1 MASFHGDTRA
11 ERKLAGV
18 EVCESVY
25 EPGKALPRH
34 DHEHAFWCLTLGGGY
49 TEHIGRRCREA
60 GRDHLAWHPPGE
72 HHHLKFGDRDTT
84 AINIELSAD
93 WFDSTTDAELK
104 LDEPRDLGRHGAR
117 LVRELVAELSGDDAN
132 IELAAESLIAEL
144 LAETARFGNA
154 PPWHDTPTWL
164 LKARDYLHAHHCET
178 VRLADIAEAVDIHPV
193 HLARSYRQFT
203 GRPVGEYLRQLRVD
217 TARELLR
224 KTDRAL
230 ADIAVTCGFSDQ
242 PHFCRVFRH
251 FTGMTP
257 AGYRASLGT
266 R

>member
-1 MASFHGDTRA
+1 MASFHGDIRA
-11 ERKLAGV
+11 QRAMAGV

-72 HHHLKFGDRDTT
+72 HHHLKFGDRDTA

-93 WFDSTTDAELK
+93 WFDSISEAGLRA
-104 LDEPRDLGRHGAR
+104 DEPRDLGESGVR
-117 LVRELVAELSGDDAN
+117 LVRELVAELGGDDT
-132 IELAAESLIAEL
+132 ELAVETLIAEL
-144 LAETARFGNA
+144 LAETAGFGEA
-154 PPWHDTPTWL
+154 PAFRDAPVWL
-164 LKARDYLHAHHCET
+164 LATRDYLHAHHRET
-178 VRLADIAEAVDIHPV
+178 LRLADIAEAVDIHPV
-193 HLARSYRQFT
+193 HLARSYRRLT
-203 GRPVGEYLRQLRVD
+203 GRPVGEYLRMLRID
-217 TARELLR
+217 AAREMMR
-224 KTDRAL
+224 KTNRAL
-230 ADIAVTCGFSDQ
+230 ADIATDCGFSDQ

-251 FTGMTP
+251 FTGLTP
-257 AGYRASLGT
+257 ARYRSAT